1 MFLQLPA
8 GSAARLPFR
17 HDQSSFSHRARQLC
31 GVGLAGSPGELAGHQ
46 DAQALTCCSE
56 QWCGGNSQATL
67 NLNTLTRQAARQPNP
82 VSHPHPFPTPASLCL
97 GHGFH
102 QGNSYLL
109 LKTHLRVQ
117 TSLTGSTAFDN
128 AFCSDGFVERAP
140 QLLSCFTAACKPAMH
155 PALDMQRQEAHPG
168 SRAAVAGSRRGLSV
182 NTQKPLRPSYDGA
195 LHRGVHS

>member
-17 HDQSSFSHRARQLC
+17 HDQSSFSHGARQLC
-31 GVGLAGSPGELAGHQ
+31 GVGLAGSPGELASHQ

-67 NLNTLTRQAARQPNP
+67 NLNTLTLRNP

-97 GHGFH
+97 GQGFH
-102 QGNSYLL
+102 QRNSYLL
-109 LKTHLRVQ
+109 KIHLRVQ
-117 TSLTGSTAFDN
+117 TGLTDSTAFDN
-128 AFCSDGFVERAP
+128 ALCSEGFVDGAP

-155 PALDMQRQEAHPG
+155 PALDM
-168 SRAAVAGSRRGLSV
+168 
-182 NTQKPLRPSYDGA
+182 
-195 LHRGVHS
+195 